1 MRKDEKEILQAQLE
15 LEKLA
20 IERLKENYKIALKDI
35 DEKLAALL
43 GRSDSNLQSV
53 IYQVEHQQRLR
64 TQVKAAL
71 DQLQANEFETISEYL
86 AECYE
91 DGFESALYSMQE
103 QGVPLMFPVDEK
115 QVAEAIQLD
124 SKISEGLYKR
134 LGKDI
139 GELKKSIASVIARG
153 ISTSMKYS
161 QIAKN
166 LNRTA
171 DIGLYR
177 AMRITRTEGGRIQ
190 NKAAMDAMQK
200 AADNGAQIMKKW
212 SAALDA
218 RTRDSHVKVDGEI
231 RELNKP
237 FSNGLMYPKDP
248 SGVAREVCN
257 CRCRVQQKAK
267 WALEANETKML
278 GNVSDM
284 TDAQKERIAK
294 KLGIPVDELQ
304 NYSKQIVP
312 IKAKSY
318 TDFRNKYNELWHYEG
333 SDLQK
338 EAEARIASYKR
349 KSSGKVLEKSGK
361 SSTIESGAKGALTS
375 QNDPRFKK
383 RKAHA
388 KQYYEGVRNS
398 DGQSIITNVSKNSGI
413 AVEDVTKAINH
424 LFYEKH
430 DLEKGYTYFEEDYDI
445 SESIRRLR
453 EGKNIQAHDLIL
465 IRHEAMEADYMKSG
479 MAFEEA
485 HAKTEEQFNYTLALR
500 AFLKANGLE

>member
-20 IERLKENYKIALKDI
+20 IERLKENYKVALKDI
-35 DEKLAALL
+35 DDKLAALL
-43 GRSDSNLQSV
+43 GRSDANLQSV
-53 IYQVEHQQRLR
+53 IYQVEYQRQLR
-64 TQVKAAL
+64 TQVQAAL
-71 DQLQANEFETISEYL
+71 ERLQADEFETISEYL

-91 DGFESALYSMQE
+91 DGFESALYSMQQQGIPLAFPIDQE
-103 QGVPLMFPVDEK
+103 QVV
-115 QVAEAIQLD
+115 EAIQLD
-124 SKISEGLYKR
+124 SKISEGLYTR

-139 GELKKSIASVIARG
+139 GELKKSISSEIARG
-153 ISTSMKYS
+153 ISTSMTYS

-171 DIGLYR
+171 DIGLNR

-237 FSNGLMYPKDP
+237 FSNKLMYPKDP
-248 SGVAREVCN
+248 SGAASEVVN

-294 KLGIPVDELQ
+294 KIGIPVDELP

-312 IKAKSY
+312 INAKNY
-318 TDFRNKYNELWHYEG
+318 ADFRKRYNEIWHYEG

-338 EAEARIASYKR
+338 EAEARIASYK
-349 KSSGKVLEKSGK
+349 
-361 SSTIESGAKGALTS
+361 
-375 QNDPRFKK
+375 K
-383 RKAHA
+383 RK
-388 KQYYEGVRNS
+388 
-398 DGQSIITNVSKNSGI
+398 
-413 AVEDVTKAINH
+413 
-424 LFYEKH
+424 
-430 DLEKGYTYFEEDYDI
+430 
-445 SESIRRLR
+445 
-453 EGKNIQAHDLIL
+453 
-465 IRHEAMEADYMKSG
+465 
-479 MAFEEA
+479 
-485 HAKTEEQFNYTLALR
+485 
-500 AFLKANGLE
+500 

>member
-20 IERLKENYKIALKDI
+20 IERLKDNYKIALEDI

-91 DGFESALYSMQE
+91 DGFESALYSMQQ

-139 GELKKSIASVIARG
+139 GELKKTISSEIARG
-153 ISTSMKYS
+153 ISTSMTYS

-294 KLGIPVDELQ
+294 KIGIPVDELQ

-312 IKAKSY
+312 VNAKNY
-318 TDFRNKYNELWHYEG
+318 ADFKQRYNEIWHYEG
-333 SDLQK
+333 SSLQK

-349 KSSGKVLEKSGK
+349 KSSSKVLEKSSK
-361 SSTIESGAKGALTS
+361 SSRIKADEIVSGHAATPKKADANS
-375 QNDPRFKK
+375 VIDHVDENDKVDTRSFYGDDGYKK
-383 RKAHA
+383 TDLHTNDHGNPKMHNYGKNGEHAHDYDWSEDGSLHN
-388 KQYYEGVRNS
+388 KTTRSITDEEKERNS
-398 DGQSIITNVSKNSGI
+398 DI
-413 AVEDVTKAINH
+413 
-424 LFYEKH
+424 
-430 DLEKGYTYFEEDYDI
+430 LE
-445 SESIRRLR
+445 
-453 EGKNIQAHDLIL
+453 
-465 IRHEAMEADYMKSG
+465 
-479 MAFEEA
+479 
-485 HAKTEEQFNYTLALR
+485 
-500 AFLKANGLE
+500 